1 MSSPD
6 VTVQI
11 PATTTSLDTG
21 LRDLVASPGQ
31 GHDGGP
37 LKPGQTF
44 GPRYHIIRLLGA
56 GGMGAVYHAWDT
68 ELGVSVAIKVI
79 RPEIMANPSAGA
91 DVERRFK
98 RELLLAR
105 QVTHKNVVRIH
116 DLGDID
122 GIKYITMSYVNGVDL
137 VTKLKDAGRLSVP
150 DVVSLARAIVS
161 GLIAAHAAGVVHRDL
176 KPANIM
182 IGANGDALIMDFGIA
197 RSSVAP
203 VEASAVAESLP
214 SHMQAAAAATIAATM
229 GVKTK
234 GAAPMTA
241 ATMGATMAAATMAP
255 GAEAMT
261 AAVPTMP
268 GTAVTSTAA
277 EGIVGTVQYMAPEQA
292 SGLPVDQRADIYAFG
307 LILYDAL
314 VGLGPIAGRSSRHQ
328 TPEGP
333 VSELRARMQEPP
345 PPIRTIVPEV
355 PDALDRL
362 IGRCLDPL
370 PEKRFQTTM
379 ELESELATLDDQG
392 ELIPIRRVFGV
403 KSLAAIVVVAAGLVG
418 GGWWYAHSLIPP
430 AAHDPVSVV
439 IADFANLTG
448 DTTFDRSLEP
458 VLRRSLQTSR
468 FISAYDRA
476 GILTTLGVRAPEQFD
491 EKAAGELAAK
501 QGLGIVLSG
510 SVTRQGDSYE
520 VSMKAAQTVTGAAIL
535 NTKSRASTK
544 NDVLVAATKLVS
556 QVQKALGEE
565 NSESAQIFANQNL
578 SATSL
583 EVIRLYGAS
592 QEAATNGRFEDAR
605 QNAMRAVALD
615 PKFGVGYQL
624 LSVVSRNLGNLQDAE
639 KYINEAMQYLDG
651 MTERE
656 RLSTRGFYY
665 RVSGDWP
672 TCVKEYTDLVTRYAA
687 DPVGHNGRALCLTKL
702 KNMKAAVAEMQ
713 EVVKLLPRRAIF
725 RNNLA
730 LYANYA
736 SDFETGE
743 KEARAIQ
750 EPGMYVSLALAQ
762 AQAGK
767 GRIADALVTYGAMA
781 ATKDGASFGAQ
792 GLGDLATYEGRYA
805 DAVKFFEQGAA
816 ADLAAKN
823 GDKAAMKLVSAAYA
837 NVLRGL
843 RGPAMISAEKAL
855 QSSKAI
861 PIKFLAARAFIEAG
875 SSDKAKALANDLASE
890 LTAEPQAYAK
900 SIEGEIAIKGGK
912 PRDAIKAL
920 TAANELLDTWIGDF
934 DLGRAY
940 LDAGLPAQ
948 ADSQFD
954 RTLKRKGEALSL
966 FADEEP
972 TFGYFPPALYYQ
984 GRVRE
989 ALKNANFA
997 DSYRAYLAARG
1008 KSAEDALVADARR
1021 RAGQ

>member
-6 VTVQI
+6 VTVQT
-11 PATTTSLDTG
+11 PATATSLDTG
-21 LRDLVASPGQ
+21 LRDLIGSPGQ
-31 GHDGGP
+31 GYAAGP

-137 VTKLKDAGRLSVP
+137 VTKLRDAGRLSVP
-150 DVVSLARAIVS
+150 DVVTLARAIVS
-161 GLIAAHAAGVVHRDL
+161 GLIAAHSAGVVHRDL

-182 IGANGDALIMDFGIA
+182 IGASGDTLIMDFGIA
-197 RSSVAP
+197 RSSAAT
-203 VEASAVAESLP
+203 VESSAVTASLP
-214 SHMQAAAAATIAATM
+214 EHLRGAAAATIAATL
-229 GVKTK
+229 GGTTIG
-234 GAAPMTA
+234 GAATI
-241 ATMGATMAAATMAP
+241 GATTRMP
-255 GAEAMT
+255 GAESIT
-261 AAVPTMP
+261 Q
-268 GTAVTSTAA
+268 AVTAPGMAATSSAA

-292 SGLPVDQRADIYAFG
+292 RGLPVDQRADIYAFG

-333 VSELRARMQEPP
+333 VSELQARMLQAP

-370 PEKRFQTTM
+370 PEKRFQTTL
-379 ELESELATLDDQG
+379 ELESELATLDDNG
-392 ELIPIRRVFGV
+392 ELIPIRRVFGAR
-403 KSLAAIVVVAAGLVG
+403 SLAAIIVASLSVVG
-418 GGWWYAHSLIPP
+418 GVVWYERSLIPP
-430 AAHDPVSVV
+430 KPHDPVSVV

-458 VLRRSLQTSR
+458 VLRSSLQTSR

-476 GILTTLGVRAPEQFD
+476 GILTTLGVRAPDRLD
-491 EKAAGELAAK
+491 EKAAAELAAK

-510 SVTRQGDSYE
+510 SVTRQGESYE

-535 NTKSRASTK
+535 DTKSRASTK

-556 QVQKALGEE
+556 QVQTALGEE

-592 QEAATNGRFEDAR
+592 QEAATNGRFDDAR
-605 QNAMRAVALD
+605 QNAMRAVELD

-639 KYINEAMQYLDG
+639 KYINQAIQYLDS

-665 RVSGDWP
+665 RVSGDWA

-702 KNMKAAVAEMQ
+702 RNMKAAVAEMQ

-767 GRIADALVTYGAMA
+767 GRIADAIATYGAMA
-781 ATKDGASFGAQ
+781 ATKPGASFGAQ
-792 GLGDLATYEGRYA
+792 GLGDLAMYEGRYA

-816 ADLAAKN
+816 ADLAVKN

-837 NVLRGL
+837 NVLRDL

-855 QSSKAI
+855 QSSKAV
-861 PIKFLAARAFIEAG
+861 PIKFLAARVFVEAG
-875 SSDKAKALANDLASE
+875 SSDKAQTLAADLASE

-900 SIEGEIAIKGGK
+900 IIEGEIALKGGK
-912 PRDAIKAL
+912 PRDAVKAL

-966 FADEEP
+966 FADEEA

-997 DSYRAYLAARG
+997 
-1008 KSAEDALVADARR
+1008 
-1021 RAGQ
+1021 